1 MKDIILKLEKLIKE
15 CSVALAGNQEA
26 EISIGADIKMGPE
39 RGQQQSSFQ
48 TNNQCFGCGF
58 FCPDLEIPAPDA

>member
-39 RGQQQSSFQ
+39 GGQPK
-48 TNNQCFGCGF
+48 
-58 FCPDLEIPAPDA
+58 CPFKPIM